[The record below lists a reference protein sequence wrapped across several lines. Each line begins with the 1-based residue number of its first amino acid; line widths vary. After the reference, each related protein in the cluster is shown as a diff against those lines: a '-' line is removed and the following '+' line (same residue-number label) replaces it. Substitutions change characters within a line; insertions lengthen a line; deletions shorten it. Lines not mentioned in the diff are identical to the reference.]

1 MFFLM
6 SYLLDAI
13 QLPVPAFDHPFPCT
27 IMYCTWF
34 LFFGSAAAGL
44 LMLVLG
50 GITSVQLIV
59 LILALSSDQHAMAT
73 VVLGTQHVMTCA
85 IRSGDTTWMRRF
97 SIVGSSLCDAS
108 KNECIL
114 YIYVYFIVFCNFDC
128 YVVSPMYLQSSRM
141 KATFY
146 KK

>member
-59 LILALSSDQHAMAT
+59 LILALSSDQHGDGNGGIGNT
-73 VVLGTQHVMTCA
+73 TC
-85 IRSGDTTWMRRF
+85 DDMCD
-97 SIVGSSLCDAS
+97 SLRGYNMD
-108 KNECIL
+108 E
-114 YIYVYFIVFCNFDC
+114 
-128 YVVSPMYLQSSRM
+128 
-141 KATFY
+141 
-146 KK
+146 